1 MLKDFFQEAVNTQT
15 AFMNNETNMQALE
28 QSIQIIIQ
36 SLKNG
41 GTIFACGNGWS
52 HADANHFIAELTGRY
67 EAERKPL
74 AGIVLSSNPSHMSA
88 VANDYG
94 YDQVF
99 ARELEALGKS
109 GDVLV
114 GISTSG
120 NSGNVIKAVEVAKA
134 KWIKAIWWLGWDGGK
149 LKDLVD
155 VAIVVQA
162 WPLLVSGKPTYQI
175 QNLHQSLIHATCK
188 SVETQIA

>member
-1 MLKDFFQEAVNTQT
+1 
-15 AFMNNETNMQALE
+15 
-28 QSIQIIIQ
+28 
-36 SLKNG
+36 
-41 GTIFACGNGWS
+41 
-52 HADANHFIAELTGRY
+52 
-67 EAERKPL
+67 
-74 AGIVLSSNPSHMSA
+74 MSA

-134 KWIKAIWWLGWDGGK
+134 K
-149 LKDLVD
+149 
-155 VAIVVQA
+155 
-162 WPLLVSGKPTYQI
+162 
-175 QNLHQSLIHATCK
+175 
-188 SVETQIA
+188 